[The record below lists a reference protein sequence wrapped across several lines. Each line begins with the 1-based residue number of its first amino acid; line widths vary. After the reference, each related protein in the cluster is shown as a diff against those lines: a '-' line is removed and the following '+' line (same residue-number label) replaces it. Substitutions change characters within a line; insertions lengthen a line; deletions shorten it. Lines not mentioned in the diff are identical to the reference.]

1 MIALNCKKVNEIA
14 NIFNV
19 SPQNL
24 NGYMDRGTFI
34 KLIAPEIYKR
44 KINID
49 WIKTGNG
56 NMMID
61 TQTSAVAESQ
71 PPYNANS
78 TAPRISE
85 LLTKTA
91 AVLESSTIFSSALKS
106 NIDAF
111 HHALHCEEQLAI
123 AIQRIDDLEEW
134 KKSVEKRLPSAVN
147 GS

>member
-1 MIALNCKKVNEIA
+1 MFSLGYKTKKDLAKALNISTSDLSNRTKSGTAKQLLIDLAVHKNVN
-14 NIFNV
+14 
-19 SPQNL
+19 
-24 NGYMDRGTFI
+24 T
-34 KLIAPEIYKR
+34 
-44 KINID
+44 D
-49 WIKTGNG
+49 WLLTGKG
-56 NMMID
+56 NM
-61 TQTSAVAESQ
+61 SADAGVAKSQ